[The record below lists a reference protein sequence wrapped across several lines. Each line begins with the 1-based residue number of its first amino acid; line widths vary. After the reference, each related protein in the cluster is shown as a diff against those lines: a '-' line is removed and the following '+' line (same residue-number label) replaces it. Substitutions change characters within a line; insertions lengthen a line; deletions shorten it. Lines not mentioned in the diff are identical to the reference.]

1 MALSIQSNMASMSIQ
16 NQLGRSNNDLSTA
29 LERLGSG
36 FKINS
41 AKDDAAGLQ
50 IASRLNAQVRG
61 QDAALYNSNNAMSM
75 MQTAE
80 GAFDEM
86 TNIAYRMK
94 ELATQGANGTNDT
107 KEYTAINAEFSALEE
122 ELVSIMQNTNF
133 GGTKLLE
140 AKVGTVVT
148 PVTPVTADPTA
159 SPAVVGVA
167 GVHGVAV
174 SDGGKFAD
182 TAASVTFQ
190 VGSSTA
196 ETLSVSVGA
205 EVDAIHDIL
214 KTKTGEY
221 ARVADLTDSTTSS
234 AAITTVDS
242 LIEKIGSARSAIG
255 ASMNRLD
262 HTMNNVTNMKE
273 NTQAA
278 ASTLMDADFAAETS
292 NMTKQQL
299 LMNSGIS
306 VLSTANSTTQMIG
319 SLLR

>member
-16 NQLGRSNNDLSTA
+16 NQLSRSNDSLSTA

-50 IASRLNAQVRG
+50 IATRLNAQVKG
-61 QDAALYNSNNAMSM
+61 QEASLYNSSNAMSM

-86 TNIAYRMK
+86 TNIAYRLK
-94 ELATQGANGTNDT
+94 ELATQGANGTNGT
-107 KEYTAINAEFSALEE
+107 AEYTAINAEYAALEE
-122 ELVSIMQNTNF
+122 ELNSIMDNTSF
-133 GGTKLLE
+133 GGTELL
-140 AKVGTVVT
+140 A
-148 PVTPVTADPTA
+148 AA
-159 SPAVVGVA
+159 
-167 GVHGVAV
+167 
-174 SDGGKFAD
+174 GKFGAGQVD
-182 TAASVTFQ
+182 FQ
-190 VGSSTA
+190 VGSSVNEVLA
-196 ETLSVSVGA
+196 VDVSTEVGA
-205 EVDAIHDIL
+205 VNTL
-214 KTKTGEY
+214 LTTG
-221 ARVADLTDSTTSS
+221 LTGAGSAADSTTS
-234 AAITTVDS
+234 ITEVDT
-242 LIEKIGSARSAIG
+242 LIANIGAARSALG

-278 ASTLMDADFAAETS
+278 SSSLMDADFAAETS

-319 SLLR
+319 SLLN

>member
-16 NQLGRSNNDLSTA
+16 NQLSRSNNDLSTA

-61 QDAALYNSNNAMSM
+61 QEAGIYNGNNAMSM

-94 ELATQGANGTNDT
+94 ELATQGASDTNGAEEWTAQSA
-107 KEYTAINAEFSALEE
+107 EYTALASELTNIMTNTSFGDGTAL
-122 ELVSIMQNTNF
+122 L
-133 GGTKLLE
+133 
-140 AKVGTVVT
+140 
-148 PVTPVTADPTA
+148 TA
-159 SPAVVGVA
+159 
-167 GVHGVAV
+167 
-174 SDGGKFAD
+174 GKFAG
-182 TAASVTFQ
+182 AVEFQ
-190 VGSSTA
+190 VGASAA
-196 ETLSVSVGA
+196 ETLG
-205 EVDAIHDIL
+205 VDISGELTAVTTAIGNTAAFTDVATSQAQIAFVDTL
-214 KTKTGEY
+214 IGE
-221 ARVADLTDSTTSS
+221 
-234 AAITTVDS
+234 
-242 LIEKIGSARSAIG
+242 IGTARSTLG

-262 HTMNNVTNMKE
+262 HTMTNVANMKE

-278 ASTLMDADFAAETS
+278 AGQLMDADFAAETS

>member
-61 QDAALYNSNNAMSM
+61 QDAGLYNGNNAMAM

-94 ELATQGANGTNDT
+94 ELATQGASDTNGAKEWTAQSA
-107 KEYTAINAEFSALEE
+107 EYTALSAELTN
-122 ELVSIMQNTNF
+122 IMDNTSF
-133 GGTKLLE
+133 GDGTKLLE
-140 AKVGTVVT
+140 A
-148 PVTPVTADPTA
+148 A
-159 SPAVVGVA
+159 
-167 GVHGVAV
+167 
-174 SDGGKFAD
+174 GKFGAG
-182 TAASVTFQ
+182 AVEFQ
-190 VGSSTA
+190 VGASAA
-196 ETLSVSVGA
+196 ESLSVDVSTELGA
-205 EVDAIHDIL
+205 VTTAIGTAAAFTDVASAQAQIAIVDGLIGDIG
-214 KTKTGEY
+214 T
-221 ARVADLTDSTTSS
+221 
-234 AAITTVDS
+234 
-242 LIEKIGSARSAIG
+242 ARSTLG

-262 HTMNNVTNMKE
+262 HTMNNVTNMKQ

-278 ASTLMDADFAAETS
+278 VGTLMDADFAAETS

>member
-50 IASRLNAQVRG
+50 IASRLNAQVKG
-61 QDAALYNSNNAMSM
+61 QEAGLYNGANAMSM

-94 ELATQGANGTNDT
+94 ELATQGASDANGATEWT
-107 KEYTAINAEFSALEE
+107 AQSAEYKALTS
-122 ELVSIMQNTNF
+122 ELDSIMKNTTF
-133 GGTKLLE
+133 GGTALLE
-140 AKVGTVVT
+140 GA
-148 PVTPVTADPTA
+148 A
-159 SPAVVGVA
+159 SKFAAAA
-167 GVHGVAV
+167 GV
-174 SDGGKFAD
+174 K
-182 TAASVTFQ
+182 FQ
-190 VGSSTA
+190 VGSSNT
-196 ETLSVSVGA
+196 ETLTVNIAGSLDATTGVAKNIDDIQALTTGGFGSVAEAQAHIAEIDKLIADVG
-205 EVDAIHDIL
+205 
-214 KTKTGEY
+214 T
-221 ARVADLTDSTTSS
+221 
-234 AAITTVDS
+234 
-242 LIEKIGSARSAIG
+242 ARSSLG
-255 ASMNRLD
+255 ASMNRLE
-262 HTMNNVTNMKE
+262 HTMTNVTNMKE

-278 ASTLMDADFAAETS
+278 AGTLMDADFAAETS

>member
-16 NQLGRSNNDLSTA
+16 NQLGRSNDSLSTA

-50 IASRLNAQVRG
+50 IASRLNAQVKG
-61 QDAALYNSNNAMSM
+61 QEAGLYNGANAMSM

-94 ELATQGANGTNDT
+94 ELATQGASDANGATEWAAQSA
-107 KEYTAINAEFSALEE
+107 EYKALTD
-122 ELVSIMQNTNF
+122 ELKSIVSNTSF
-133 GGTKLLE
+133 GGTPLLD
-140 AKVGTVVT
+140 KTL
-148 PVTPVTADPTA
+148 
-159 SPAVVGVA
+159 
-167 GVHGVAV
+167 
-174 SDGGKFAD
+174 GKFGSTLAPTGTGVD
-182 TAASVTFQ
+182 FQ
-190 VGSSTA
+190 VGSSVA
-196 ETLSVSVGA
+196 ETLNVDIASNL
-205 EVDAIHDIL
+205 DAIDTSLNGATAFAASFASVTDAQDELALVDTFIANIG
-214 KTKTGEY
+214 T
-221 ARVADLTDSTTSS
+221 ARA
-234 AAITTVDS
+234 S
-242 LIEKIGSARSAIG
+242 LG

-262 HTMNNVTNMKE
+262 HTMTNVTNMKE

-278 ASTLMDADFAAETS
+278 SSTLMDADFAAETS

>member
-61 QDAALYNSNNAMSM
+61 QEAGLYNGNNAMSM

-94 ELATQGANGTNDT
+94 ELATQGSSDTNGA
-107 KEYTAINAEFSALEE
+107 KEWAAQSAEYTALAT
-122 ELVSIMQNTNF
+122 ELTNIMDNTSF
-133 GGTKLLE
+133 GDGTKLL
-140 AKVGTVVT
+140 A
-148 PVTPVTADPTA
+148 AA
-159 SPAVVGVA
+159 
-167 GVHGVAV
+167 
-174 SDGGKFAD
+174 GKFGAG
-182 TAASVTFQ
+182 AVNFQ
-190 VGSSTA
+190 VGSSAA
-196 ETLSVSVGA
+196 ETLN
-205 EVDAIHDIL
+205 VDISTELGNVTTAI
-214 KTKTGEY
+214 GN
-221 ARVADLTDSTTSS
+221 
-234 AAITTVDS
+234 AAAFTTVATAQAQIAFVDT
-242 LIEKIGSARSAIG
+242 LVGEIGTARSTLG

-262 HTMNNVTNMKE
+262 HTMTNVSNMKQ

-278 ASTLMDADFAAETS
+278 VGTLMDADFAAETS

>member
-94 ELATQGANGTNDT
+94 ELATQGANGTNGTD
-107 KEYTAINAEFSALEE
+107 EYTAISAEFVALQE
-122 ELVSIMQNTNF
+122 ELKSVMDNTSF
-133 GGTKLLE
+133 GGTPLL
-140 AKVGTVVT
+140 
-148 PVTPVTADPTA
+148 TAA
-159 SPAVVGVA
+159 
-167 GVHGVAV
+167 
-174 SDGGKFAD
+174 GKFGA
-182 TAASVTFQ
+182 TTGVTFQ
-190 VGSSTA
+190 VGSSIA
-196 ETLSVSVGA
+196 ETLKVDVSTAVGNVNTTLA
-205 EVDAIHDIL
+205 TAAAIGEVTDA
-214 KTKTGEY
+214 TK
-221 ARVADLTDSTTSS
+221 SS
-234 AAITTVDS
+234 SAITTVDTF
-242 LIEKIGSARSAIG
+242 IKNIGTARSALG

-278 ASTLMDADFAAETS
+278 AGTLMDADFAAETS

>member
-50 IASRLNAQVRG
+50 IASRLNAQVKG
-61 QDAALYNSNNAMSM
+61 QEAGLYNGANAMSM

-86 TNIAYRMK
+86 TNIAFRMK
-94 ELATQGANGTNDT
+94 ELATQGASDANGD
-107 KEYTAINAEFSALEE
+107 KEWAAQSAEYKALAD
-122 ELVSIMQNTNF
+122 ELGSIMKNTSF
-133 GGTKLLE
+133 GGTALLD
-140 AKVGTVVT
+140 KTL
-148 PVTPVTADPTA
+148 
-159 SPAVVGVA
+159 
-167 GVHGVAV
+167 
-174 SDGGKFAD
+174 GKFG
-182 TAASVTFQ
+182 SVLTTTNEVSFQ
-190 VGSSTA
+190 VGSSAA
-196 ETLSVSVGA
+196 ETL
-205 EVDAIHDIL
+205 EVDIADELDAVDDIL
-214 KTKTGEY
+214 NSATPATKFAASFATVATAQDELAKVDKFIGAVGE
-221 ARVADLTDSTTSS
+221 
-234 AAITTVDS
+234 
-242 LIEKIGSARSAIG
+242 ARSALG
-255 ASMNRLD
+255 ASMNRLE
-262 HTMNNVTNMKE
+262 HTMTNVTNMKE

>member
-16 NQLGRSNNDLSTA
+16 NQLGRSNDSLSTA

-50 IASRLNAQVRG
+50 IASRLNAQVKG
-61 QDAALYNSNNAMSM
+61 QEAGLYNGANAMSM

-94 ELATQGANGTNDT
+94 ELATQGASDANGTT
-107 KEYTAINAEFSALEE
+107 EWAAQSAEYTALQS
-122 ELVSIMQNTNF
+122 ELTSIMSNTSF
-133 GGTKLLE
+133 GGTELLS
-140 AKVGTVVT
+140 A
-148 PVTPVTADPTA
+148 
-159 SPAVVGVA
+159 
-167 GVHGVAV
+167 
-174 SDGGKFAD
+174 GGKFGAG
-182 TAASVTFQ
+182 SLTFQ

-196 ETLSVSVGA
+196 EKLD
-205 EVDAIHDIL
+205 VDI
-214 KTKTGEY
+214 
-221 ARVADLTDSTTSS
+221 STTLGTVTTNV
-234 AAITTVDS
+234 AAAAAFTTVATAQTELGKIDTI
-242 LIEKIGSARSAIG
+242 IENIGTARSSLG
-255 ASMNRLD
+255 ASMNRLE
-262 HTMNNVTNMKE
+262 HTMTNVTNMKE

-278 ASTLMDADFAAETS
+278 SSTLMDADFAAETS

-319 SLLR
+319 SLLN

>member
-61 QDAALYNSNNAMSM
+61 QEAALYNSNNAMSM

-94 ELATQGANGTNDT
+94 ELATQAANGTNGADEFT
-107 KEYTAINAEFSALEE
+107 AMNSEYVALGD
-122 ELVSIMQNTNF
+122 ELASIMQNTSF
-133 GGTKLLE
+133 GGTALF
-140 AKVGTVVT
+140 AIAATANDGTAADKR
-148 PVTPVTADPTA
+148 VTAEVIAADT
-159 SPAVVGVA
+159 
-167 GVHGVAV
+167 
-174 SDGGKFAD
+174 GKFE
-182 TAASVTFQ
+182 AAAGVTFQ

-196 ETLSVSVGA
+196 ETLSVGIATEIASLHASVGTAAADQTALGVLDTQANALLAMA
-205 EVDAIHDIL
+205 EVDTL
-214 KTKTGEY
+214 VEN
-221 ARVADLTDSTTSS
+221 
-234 AAITTVDS
+234 
-242 LIEKIGSARSAIG
+242 IGTARSALG

-306 VLSTANSTTQMIG
+306 LLSTANSTTQMIG

>member
-61 QDAALYNSNNAMSM
+61 QDAGLYNGNNAMSM

-94 ELATQGANGTNDT
+94 ELATQGSSDTNGA
-107 KEYTAINAEFSALEE
+107 KEWAAQSAEYTALAT
-122 ELVSIMQNTNF
+122 ELTNIMDNTSF
-133 GGTKLLE
+133 GDGTKLL
-140 AKVGTVVT
+140 A
-148 PVTPVTADPTA
+148 AA
-159 SPAVVGVA
+159 
-167 GVHGVAV
+167 
-174 SDGGKFAD
+174 GKFGAG
-182 TAASVTFQ
+182 AVNFQ
-190 VGSSTA
+190 VGSSAA
-196 ETLSVSVGA
+196 ETLNVDISTQLGA
-205 EVDAIHDIL
+205 V
-214 KTKTGEY
+214 
-221 ARVADLTDSTTSS
+221 TT
-234 AAITTVDS
+234 A
-242 LIEKIGSARSAIG
+242 IGSAAAFTDVATAQAQIAFVDTLVGEIGTARSTLG

-262 HTMNNVTNMKE
+262 HTMTNVSNMKQ

-278 ASTLMDADFAAETS
+278 VGTLMDADFAAETS

>member
-16 NQLGRSNNDLSTA
+16 NQLSRSNNDLSTA

-61 QDAALYNSNNAMSM
+61 QEAGIYNGNNAMSM

-94 ELATQGANGTNDT
+94 ELATQGASDTNGADEWAAQSSEFAALSAELTN
-107 KEYTAINAEFSALEE
+107 
-122 ELVSIMQNTNF
+122 IMTNTSF
-133 GGTKLLE
+133 GDGTKLL
-140 AKVGTVVT
+140 T
-148 PVTPVTADPTA
+148 
-159 SPAVVGVA
+159 
-167 GVHGVAV
+167 
-174 SDGGKFAD
+174 GGKFD
-182 TAASVTFQ
+182 AAIGTGVNFQ
-190 VGSSTA
+190 VGASAA
-196 ETLSVSVGA
+196 ETLNVDIKAELDAVTAGITASNAAGATAGEIASVA
-205 EVDAIHDIL
+205 EAQAQIGFVDTIIS
-214 KTKTGEY
+214 E
-221 ARVADLTDSTTSS
+221 
-234 AAITTVDS
+234 
-242 LIEKIGSARSAIG
+242 IGTARSTLG

-262 HTMNNVTNMKE
+262 HTMTNVANMKE

-278 ASTLMDADFAAETS
+278 AGQLMDADFAAETS